1 MHKVKLGAL
10 TAGLVKN
17 NFERTVEKFV
27 PSNNS
32 FSFMGLFKGRP
43 RHWNQILYSVL
54 AVVKQLGIPTYFLA
68 LSCADLR

>member
-1 MHKVKLGAL
+1 MHEVKLGAL

-17 NFERTVEKFV
+17 NFERKIEKFV
-27 PSNNS
+27 SSNNT
-32 FSFMGLFKGRP
+32 FSFMGSFKGRP

-54 AVVKQLGIPTYFLA
+54 AIVKQLGIPTYFLA